1 MRVTT
6 SGTRR
11 PNDAFCH
18 VSHAISSGRE
28 REKKKTEMKTPFG
41 SGSVRPMLLLL
52 LIQENPVEVKTVDL
66 LLRVFF
72 ISVEF
77 FLFFL
82 IFFLIA
88 TTTTTTATTTT
99 TTPFFRYIFI
109 LLCALRLILE
119 RKKDL
124 LKSVVV
130 VVPLG

>member
-1 MRVTT
+1 MRSVMFHTLYPP
-6 SGTRR
+6 G
-11 PNDAFCH
+11 
-18 VSHAISSGRE
+18 GRE
-28 REKKKTEMKTPFG
+28 RKKKEMKIPFG